1 MYIWKRLMFFVIFPI
16 MPIWQLKAHCCID
29 WQDRHDFNI
38 FLYFSNRPEGRTRS
52 VAKSR
57 VSESSK
63 GKWILQQTKPC
74 HSLRLPHD
82 SSNRSQWHFNRPVR
96 QAQGDK
102 FRMKLVILFSQF
114 PCTIRY
120 RAYTSLQLSIFF
132 SQLVSVWLRSSSAY
146 LPRTSPF
153 CYWSISI
160 CKEHYQ
166 PCSGNRDWFTLWF
179 VLLLLL
185 THWIIAGL
193 DIGRFHWSD
202 TIPPS
207 VQIMG
212 LIGMVVSLGLAMWAT
227 KINPFF
233 SPALRIQQERGHF
246 LVTTGPYKY
255 VRHPGYL
262 AGIFSFLF
270 GTIVLGSCWAILP
283 VIGYIILILRRT
295 ALEDQFLQK
304 DLEGY
309 KEYVQKTPYR
319 LFPCIWWLMN

>member
-1 MYIWKRLMFFVIFPI
+1 MNGQKLLIKPLALCFALIAALFISAGSLNLPFAWAYIAVFAVFILIE
-16 MPIWQLKAHCCID
+16 HSTID
-29 WQDRHDFNI
+29 
-38 FLYFSNRPEGRTRS
+38 P
-52 VAKSR
+52 
-57 VSESSK
+57 
-63 GKWILQQTKPC
+63 
-74 HSLRLPHD
+74 SLR
-82 SSNRSQWHFNRPVR
+82 
-96 QAQGDK
+96 
-102 FRMKLVILFSQF
+102 
-114 PCTIRY
+114 
-120 RAYTSLQLSIFF
+120 
-132 SQLVSVWLRSSSAY
+132 
-146 LPRTSPF
+146 
-153 CYWSISI
+153 
-160 CKEHYQ
+160 KERYQ
-166 PCSGNRDWFTLWF
+166 PGPGNRDRLTLWF
-179 VLLLLL
+179 VFPLLL
-185 THWIIAGL
+185 THWVIAGL

-212 LIGMVVSLGLAMWAT
+212 LIGMAASLGLAMWAT

-262 AGIFSFLF
+262 AGIVSFLF
-270 GTIVLGSCWAILP
+270 GTLVLGSCWAILP

-319 LFPCIWWLMN
+319 LFPGVW